1 MKVKVLQQY
10 LDSELDR
17 VVKEGEILEVSPIR
31 YKEMIQRAECLDGE
45 FFKRVE
51 ERNTQKK

>member
-31 YKEMIQRAECLDGE
+31 YKEMIQRAECLNGE